1 MDTDT
6 NQQINQFS
14 KGMVADISDALLD
27 DGQYRMAKNLRYVT
41 DNEENT
47 GELHMI
53 EGSRYA
59 YSIGDNEQI
68 LASTQIRN
76 IGVVIT
82 KDGDTWRIRAFDNP
96 YKESIGSKDFKPIQ
110 SITDVFSS
118 TQSIANNFTN
128 KLSLVTRW
136 ENDDNVKLYVADG
149 EHPVMLFNLKQTY
162 TTHDINSVTAYSSV
176 QFKKPIFCGLIVGQL
191 KAGLIEYSY
200 QFYTKHGHQSEI
212 SPSTKLI
219 PLHNGSAN
227 IDDAKTIEGY
237 EQDKITNKGIRI
249 KILKPADIDS
259 GGFDHIKVFRITY
272 VENGQLPMIEVI
284 YDDKIH
290 WNDNNETIIDDIGQ
304 KAIEVYSLEEYNS
317 MTGIHVIPRVIESK
331 NDYLFASNI
340 KEKQANISDEIRN
353 WTAEDNVSYN
363 FVKTDLVGDYGRADD
378 KIINSGGPAA
388 GNNSFDPENISVS
401 VLRDSWE
408 DVTFDGTDYT
418 QSNQTTATYANPAVS
433 YLLKSLRR
441 GETYRY
447 GIILY
452 DKDGNASPVKHIAD
466 ITVPNALDNDFKT
479 FTYDSNGQLLV
490 HSIGLKFTVNDLPE
504 DVVGYEIVRCGRT
517 IEDTRCVSQGIIS
530 RPTRCNSTEDTNKKY
545 PFTPTGLWQLYNFSS
560 VAPELKEHLSS
571 NWYLDGANYKIYQ
584 YTSPEICYIKDTTQD
599 LFSEYKF
606 DIQRLEYI
614 YPTIESELIT
624 NKVDIYTSGQPDMID
639 ETTLVSIDWLY
650 RQYLKQN
657 INWKHIGSGFLNIP
671 YFAGVDVSSLDYFTD
686 DEKRFFNTDQIL
698 MLTNLTTAGY
708 YFTQDDLQKGTKTLD
723 NPGGMPSGDEEFRY
737 YKDINDRFA
746 YIKLYNSII
755 PQPTVDLELDEIK
768 VVDQPRWNTFFTINS
783 RNSSEYDV
791 THSDT
796 QIPIGGENY
805 VNWVV
810 GGMQS
815 AQWSEGDLLRW
826 NNSFEYLDDSDC
838 TQGAMIG
845 PGGRCAIF
853 ALKEPDSGV
862 FGQGIVG
869 HFGTYLC
876 NIVKET
882 IPYGGTDSHALETS
896 SYNSYGDYYGADQN
910 ECYVFDGDTFIQPF
924 EYVSQHK
931 WYTPALENT
940 RNACIIYSI
949 PVETSIN
956 LAYTYGFEFS
966 KNRNSSDDI
975 TNLQTEADNV
985 YNKFTQN
992 KDLYLYNSAYSVNNN
1007 VQVHSAQM
1015 DEDTYDELYTDYRT
1029 YFSNKKENNER
1040 ADSWLKFMPANYLDV
1055 DTRYGEI
1062 TGLRTFNN
1070 RLVFWQEEAT
1080 GLFSVEER
1088 VQVTD
1093 ENSNLPLILGTGGV
1107 LSRYDYMAT
1116 SNGMHKNQFSDAQSD
1131 TTLYW
1136 WDYNKHEIL
1145 GYSGGET
1152 VVSLS
1157 KVKQIQNMLNDSY
1170 NNNKLITAPM
1180 LAFDKRFNELIASVD
1195 QDRSIIYSEMLQS
1208 FQSVYDIQ
1216 PEHSVQFADRLYLTK
1231 GKHVHEWNQRNGD
1244 KIIGFDLPLFPYLK
1258 YIVNKNE
1265 VYTKVFDNQEF
1276 AGRVYGGDNLDMID
1290 LTFKTPLKQESHLNG
1305 RKITNREYNF
1315 RYAIPRHDD
1324 SPYGDRM
1331 RGKTMQ
1337 CELKSSSN
1345 DYDFSLQWIKTKF
1358 RISWS

>member
-14 KGMVADISDALLD
+14 KGMVADISDALLA

-47 GELHMI
+47 GELHII

-96 YKESIGSKDFKPIQ
+96 YKESIGAKDFKPIQ

-149 EHPVMLFNLKQTY
+149 EHPIMLFNLKQTY
-162 TTHDINSVTAYSSV
+162 TTHDINSVTAYPSV
-176 QFKKPIFCGLIVGQL
+176 QFKKPVFCGLIGGQL

-200 QFYTKHGHQSEI
+200 QFYTKHNHQSEI

-219 PLHNGSAN
+219 PLHNGPTNIDSAN
-227 IDDAKTIEGY
+227 VIEGY
-237 EQDKITNKGIRI
+237 EQDKVTNKGIRI
-249 KILKPADIDS
+249 KILKPVDIDS

-272 VENGQLPMIEVI
+272 VENGQLPTIEVI
-284 YDDKIH
+284 YDNKLS
-290 WNDNNETIIDDIGQ
+290 WDNGEIIVDDIGQ

-317 MTGIHVIPRVIESK
+317 MTGIHIIPKVIESK

-340 KEKQANISDEIRN
+340 KEKQANISDEIRS

-363 FVKTDLVGDYGRADD
+363 FVKTDLVGDYDSSDD
-378 KIINSGGPAA
+378 KIVNTKSTEQQGY
-388 GNNSFDPENISVS
+388 SFDPSNVS
-401 VLRDSWE
+401 INVFE
-408 DVTFDGTDYT
+408 DEQWTASSNTNMTGYT
-418 QSNQTTATYANPAVS
+418 QSTQTTATYANPAVS

-490 HSIGLKFTVNDLPE
+490 HSIGLKFTVNNLPE

-530 RPTRCNSTEDTNKKY
+530 KPTRVTSVQDTNKRY
-545 PFTPTGLWQLYNFSS
+545 PFTPTGFWQIYNYTSH
-560 VAPELKEHLSS
+560 APNFAEYSDEYIST
-571 NWYLDGANYKIYQ
+571 NWYGDGQNYKIYQ
-584 YTSPEICYIKDTTQD
+584 YTSPEICYLKDTSQD
-599 LFSEYKF
+599 LFSEYNLNV
-606 DIQRLEYI
+606 QRLNYI
-614 YPTIESELIT
+614 YPTIE
-624 NKVDIYTSGQPDMID
+624 VDNIENNVRIHTTGQPGDGMGIWSA
-639 ETTLVSIDWLY
+639 TYNRMKSYIKWMHV
-650 RQYLKQN
+650 
-657 INWKHIGSGFLNIP
+657 GSGFLNIP
-671 YFAGVDVSSLDYFTD
+671 YCSGSPEEELEEYTTPS
-686 DEKRFFNTDQIL
+686 IL
-698 MLTNLTTAGY
+698 MFNNLTTAGFY
-708 YFTQDDLQKGTKTLD
+708 YTLEDIRDPSSKRVDDDAFK
-723 NPGGMPSGDEEFRY
+723 EYR
-737 YKDINDRFA
+737 DINNRCA
-746 YIKLYNSII
+746 YIKLYKAVEQAST
-755 PQPTVDLELDEIK
+755 PTMQVDEIK
-768 VVDQPRWNTFFTINS
+768 IVDQPRWNTFFTVNS
-783 RNSSEYDV
+783 KDATKFDV
-791 THSDT
+791 TYSDT
-796 QIPIGGENY
+796 QTAIGGENY

-810 GGMQS
+810 GSMQA
-815 AQWSEGDLLRW
+815 AQWSEGNDFRW
-826 NNSFEYLDDSDC
+826 NNASQYLNDSDC

-853 ALKEPDSGV
+853 ALKEPDRGV
-862 FGQGIVG
+862 FEQGILG

-882 IPYGGTDSHALETS
+882 VPYGGTDDHALETS
-896 SYNSYGDYYGADQN
+896 SYNSYGDYYSANDTT
-910 ECYVFDGDTFIQPF
+910 CYVFDGDTFIQPF

-966 KNRNSSDDI
+966 KNSNSSDDI

-1007 VQVHSAQM
+1007 VQVHSAQL

-1088 VQVTD
+1088 TQITD

-1157 KVKQIQNMLNDSY
+1157 KVKQIQNILNDSY

-1244 KIIGFDLPLFPYLK
+1244 KIIGFDSPLFPYLK

-1305 RKITNREYNF
+1305 REITNREYNF